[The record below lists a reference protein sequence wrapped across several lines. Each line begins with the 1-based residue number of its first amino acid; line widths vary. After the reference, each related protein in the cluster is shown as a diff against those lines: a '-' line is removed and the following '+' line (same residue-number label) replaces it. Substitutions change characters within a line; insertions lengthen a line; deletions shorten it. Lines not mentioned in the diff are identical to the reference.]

1 MSFGNCPVDDSGN
14 SLAQPLAL
22 SGSGGTEV
30 DVTKWGARRLNLCMA
45 DVQQTIQE
53 GLAHGIIP
61 FNISGNTI
69 PGSQA

>member
-1 MSFGNCPVDDSGN
+1 MAFGQCDLDSSGAPIVQNLSVGGGGN
-14 SLAQPLAL
+14 ID
-22 SGSGGTEV
+22 V
-30 DVTKWGARRLNLCMA
+30 DVTKWGARRLNLCMY

-53 GLAHGIIP
+53 GLANGIVP